1 MSAPDN
7 PPPTTHNRAPFSHFP
22 PSFKTHPVLHFPSMS
37 YPGLAERLAE
47 VRTRVAVR
55 QAVGGWTHP
64 VTIVAVTKTHG
75 PDAVEAAIAAG
86 ITAVGENRV
95 QEALSKQDALP
106 GAPIEWHL
114 IGTLQR
120 NKAKHAAGRFTLIH
134 SVDREDLAQELDRRT
149 PEGRTQAILV
159 QVNCSAEPQKGG
171 VEPDALTG
179 LLDALRGHPQLVVR
193 GLMTMAEFTDD
204 PVVQRRTFKL
214 LRTLRDEAE
223 TRGHRLPELSMG
235 MSGDYL
241 VAIEEGATMVRLGTL
256 LFGERRL

>member
-1 MSAPDN
+1 M
-7 PPPTTHNRAPFSHFP
+7 
-22 PSFKTHPVLHFPSMS
+22 
-37 YPGLAERLAE
+37 
-47 VRTRVAVR
+47 
-55 QAVGGWTHP
+55 GGWTHP

-120 NKAKHAAGRFTLIH
+120 NKAKHAAGRFALIH

-149 PEGRTQAILV
+149 PESGTQSILV

-179 LLDALRGHPQLVVR
+179 LLDALRGHPHLVVR

-214 LRTLRDEAE
+214 LRTVR
-223 TRGHRLPELSMG
+223 TRRKPAAPFARTFDGNVWRLPR
-235 MSGDYL
+235 GDR
-241 VAIEEGATMVRLGTL
+241 G
-256 LFGERRL
+256 RRHDGQAGNPALRRTPLMTDDVFT